1 MPNDLV
7 LVYYLLVPCMS
18 QYFRLSCI
26 FLLWVD
32 YISPH
37 HFVTL
42 SNFYATFHFVNKVP
56 QLSVLWFAFLSSL
69 SSFFHFLGRQTPPP
83 PPPPPPPLE
92 DDNSRDAWL
101 SLIALKRKWLAWFW
115 GSCRWSSSFKCYRYC
130 IYGSQ
135 LFKLGLNII

>member
-1 MPNDLV
+1 MPNDPV
-7 LVYYLLVPCMS
+7 LMYYHLVPCMS

-26 FLLWVD
+26 FILWVD

-42 SNFYATFHFVNKVP
+42 RNFKQLYATFHFYVNIPAAFSLRVCFS
-56 QLSVLWFAFLSSL
+56 LFSLLFLSFSRL
-69 SSFFHFLGRQTPPP
+69 PNT
-83 PPPPPPPLE
+83 PLE

-101 SLIALKRKWLAWFW
+101 SLIALKRKVASLVW
-115 GSCRWSSSFKCYRYC
+115 SNCRWSSCFKCYRYC

-135 LFKLGLNII
+135 LFKLGFNTI